1 MKRGIFRK
9 KPISEQKPMK
19 KSKLKKVGK
28 QPISKIQKLLWQECR
43 RVADILYKN
52 DCYTCH
58 AKNLT
63 GSNKQLGH
71 VPYPKST
78 LGAFL
83 KYDMRV
89 LRWQCFACNIHH
101 GGMGAEAYKKML
113 REEGKAFMKQLEQD
127 RQKTIKAY
135 DFYVE
140 LLETYKTYEK

>member
-1 MKRGIFRK
+1 MRK
-9 KPISEQKPMK
+9 T
-19 KSKLKKVGK
+19 KLAKNGK

-43 RVADILYKN
+43 RVADILYKP
-52 DCYTCH
+52 DCYTCP
-58 AKNLT
+58 AKNLV

-71 VPYPKST
+71 VPWPKST
-78 LGAFL
+78 LGALL

-89 LRWQCFACNIHH
+89 LRWQCMRCNCHM

-113 REEGKAFMKQLEQD
+113 REEGQAYMDKLEED

-140 LLETYKTYEK
+140 LLETYRTYEKAN